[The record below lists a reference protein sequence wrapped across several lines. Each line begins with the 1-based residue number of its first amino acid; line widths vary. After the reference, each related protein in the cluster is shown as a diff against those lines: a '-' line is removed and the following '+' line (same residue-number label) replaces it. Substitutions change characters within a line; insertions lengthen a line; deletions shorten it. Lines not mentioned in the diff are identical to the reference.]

1 MMWIF
6 IACLLW
12 CSVYWQQNIKEMPLT
27 GSSVCNS
34 SFTHKPAVR
43 TGISLASS
51 ISFIADS
58 GMQKKCQKLPMVDQS
73 IDYDLDMGV
82 KCLTAETKPLSCSLV
97 RLNSQPQW
105 LTFGQSHFFTKVC
118 HGASEGWPIVQ
129 GKWPAMLHTIAL
141 ASWDLSV
148 PLGPFLEQL
157 WCNLMLKIVH
167 LLKWKRLLTCL
178 FNCVCT
184 KKLVNFKSFP
194 SHNEHS

>member
-73 IDYDLDMGV
+73 IDYDLDVGV

-105 LTFGQSHFFTKVC
+105 LTFGQSFLHQSMPRCLWRLAHCSREMASNVAHHSTCFLGFVC
-118 HGASEGWPIVQ
+118 AIGSIFGATVMQLDVENRPSAEMEKIIDLFVQ
-129 GKWPAMLHTIAL
+129 L
-141 ASWDLSV
+141 
-148 PLGPFLEQL
+148 
-157 WCNLMLKIVH
+157 CVH
-167 LLKWKRLLTCL
+167 KKTC
-178 FNCVCT
+178 
-184 KKLVNFKSFP
+184 
-194 SHNEHS
+194 